1 VNEFLS
7 GIQWWHW
14 IVLAVALAAV
24 EAVAAGVFA
33 IWFAASAAVIG
44 LLLIV
49 VPLPWQWQIIGFA
62 VLGGVA
68 LLAYRSYRKKNPETY
83 EQPNLNQRGVQYV
96 GSELVLVEAIEQ
108 GQGRARLGDG
118 VWKVEGPEL
127 PAGARVRVIG
137 VRGAILTVV
146 PA

>member
-44 LLLIV
+44 LLLVV

>member
-1 VNEFLS
+1 MSDFLS
-7 GIQWWHW
+7 SLQWWHW

-44 LLLIV
+44 LLLLV
-49 VPLPWQWQIIGFA
+49 VPLPWQWQVIGFA

-68 LLAYRSYRKKNPETY
+68 LLAYRSYRKKHPETY